1 LFRKIIWQLIFSY
14 LLVILFSMGIT
25 GFFLLTF
32 LENHL
37 ISTMESTLS
46 SNAQVIAK
54 FWESHFVEKSLSL
67 REKRMVRLM
76 TERLAWQS
84 GSRIRIIDAERL
96 VLMDTGQS
104 PLDPPENRSQIDQAL
119 EGKKSVE
126 IIAAKEQGAPSIIS
140 MAYPIKLI
148 KGSPGTEYV
157 VGAVYITRSLAYV
170 REILHGLQREYTAG
184 ILISLVALGCLS
196 ILLSAYI
203 SGPIREM
210 TRAAGKIAEG
220 DLSYRIKRR
229 RGDEIGELARR
240 FDYMRERLKNT
251 LTELLEEKNKLSAVL
266 SNMVDGVI
274 VFGSDSEIMML
285 NNSARSLL
293 GTHDF
298 MDLVERFRGD
308 SPPFAELRKTVTEA
322 LRSGQEGELMVKG
335 FMNHR
340 VAEVSFS
347 PLKSDLN
354 EYPGLV
360 MILHDITEL
369 QRLDEMKTEFVTNV
383 SHELK
388 TPLAS
393 IKGFAELLL
402 DGAMEDHERAAA
414 FLMSIDR
421 EVDRLTRLV
430 KSLLDL
436 SKMESGLIKM
446 EVQPVDLAALAE
458 AVTEKLTPQ
467 ARALEIRLERR
478 VVARPLVRANSDRLQ
493 QVLINLIDNALR
505 YAPRSS
511 EIRIEIMEEES
522 FGKAKVIDHG
532 PGLSP
537 EDQTRVFDRFYRV
550 DKARSRDH
558 GGSGL
563 GLAIVRQIIENLGG
577 KIWVESTPGEGCSF
591 IFTLPLAADKEHTK
605 EALP

>member
-54 FWESHFVEKSLSL
+54 FWESHFVEKSLSI

-84 GSRIRIIDAERL
+84 GSRIRIIDGERM

-104 PLDPPENRSQIDQAL
+104 PLDPAENEIQIDQAL
-119 EGKKSVE
+119 AGRKSIE
-126 IIAAKEQGAPSIIS
+126 IIAAREQGSPSIIS
-140 MAYPIKLI
+140 MAYPIKII

-157 VGAVYITRSLAYV
+157 VGAVYTTRSLAYV
-170 REILHGLQREYTAG
+170 REMLHSLQREYTVG
-184 ILISLVALGCLS
+184 ILISLVCLSGLS
-196 ILLSAYI
+196 ILISAYI

-210 TRAAGKIAEG
+210 TKAAEKIAEG
-220 DLSYRIKRR
+220 DLSYRIMRK

-266 SNMVDGVI
+266 SNMADGVL
-274 VFGSDSEIMML
+274 VFSSDGEIMML
-285 NNSARSLL
+285 NNSAQSLL
-293 GTHDF
+293 GTDDF
-298 MDLVERFRGD
+298 LDLLSRFKDD
-308 SPPFAELRKTVTEA
+308 SPHFTELRKIAKEA
-322 LRSGQEGELMVKG
+322 LQSGQEGEIVVKG
-335 FMNHR
+335 FENNR

-347 PLKSDLN
+347 PLKSDEN

-402 DGAMEDHERAAA
+402 DGAMEDRERAAA
-414 FLMSIDR
+414 FLTSIDR

-446 EVQPVDLAALAE
+446 EVYPVDLAALVD
-458 AVTEKLTPQ
+458 AVAEKLTPQ
-467 ARALEIRLERR
+467 ARTQHIKLERR
-478 VVARPLVRANSDRLQ
+478 AVDRPVVNANSDRLQ
-493 QVLINLIDNALR
+493 QVLINLVDNALR

-511 EIRIEIMEEES
+511 EIRIEIMKEEH
-522 FGKAKVIDHG
+522 FGKVKVIDKG
-532 PGLSP
+532 PGLSA
-537 EDQTRVFDRFYRV
+537 EEQKRVFDRFYRV

-563 GLAIVRQIIENLGG
+563 GLAIVKQIIENLGG
-577 KIWVESTPGEGCSF
+577 RIWVESSPGNGCSF
-591 IFTLPLAADKEHTK
+591 IITLPLSLEKADTE
-605 EALP
+605 EAQ